1 MTKLAEQLQQKMPQM
16 TGSARLAVAATD
28 ALRRAG
34 RNPIAAHDGF
44 TDAVLLDAGMLV
56 ALVGR
61 DEIARLA
68 LNYLQ
73 RVRADMVRGGASRT
87 DGEAGLAANVTQS
100 RFSPSPST
108 PLPGEGQIQIDAR
121 QQPAQPR
128 QSVEGEGGQ
137 KTLDPRV
144 KSASPPSPHDG
155 SGGHSARDAQIWVA
169 PAAVTPKELPAS
181 AVAARGA
188 SAKVIAVTVLD
199 TFRLSNGVAIGDV
212 YWGSLHRLRNA
223 SARDAALLLQLLNLG
238 IADANK
244 KVRDIVSVEQMQIMI
259 QKAAELA
266 DAM

>member
-44 TDAVLLDAGMLV
+44 TDAVLLDAGMLA
-56 ALVGR
+56 ALVGQ

-87 DGEAGLAANVTQS
+87 DGEAGLGRDVTHWHS
-100 RFSPSPST
+100 ALSPST

-128 QSVEGEGGQ
+128 QSVEGEGGH
-137 KTLDPRV
+137 KKSDPHV

-223 SARDAALLLQLLNLG
+223 SARDAALLRQLLNLG
-238 IADANK
+238 IADPNK

>member
-16 TGSARLAVAATD
+16 TGSARLAVSATD

-87 DGEAGLAANVTQS
+87 DGEAGLASNVTQS
-100 RFSPSPST
+100 RFSLSPST

-137 KTLDPRV
+137 KSHDDHVIL
-144 KSASPPSPHDG
+144 ASPPSPNDS
-155 SGGHSARDAQIWVA
+155 SGGQGRHSAQRSSA
-169 PAAVTPKELPAS
+169 PAAVTLKELPAS
-181 AVAARGA
+181 AIAARGV

-223 SARDAALLLQLLNLG
+223 SARDAALLRQLLNLG